1 MSITIDIDTGGT
13 FTDGFITQDG
23 AAFSVKV
30 DTTPHDLTEGFLNCL
45 ETAADRLSMTLTELL
60 QQTSVIRYST
70 TYGTNTI
77 IQRTGPNL
85 GVLVTEGHQADLYE
99 QDGKGSAYDWLLSES
114 LVLGVPVE
122 IDAAGQL
129 SAEIDQ
135 DQIRKKV
142 IELLE
147 GGARVLV
154 VGIKGSH
161 RNNAAETQIRDIV
174 RNEFPRH
181 FLGALP
187 TLVSSEISQSRDDGL
202 RLRTA
207 LLSAYIHH
215 GLARHLYKAE
225 EEIRRRGYTKP
236 LLVVHANGSVARVAK
251 SVAAYTYN
259 SGPAAGLVGSNE
271 LGSDLGVVSGLTL
284 DIGGTSTDIGAVG
297 DIWQGVE
304 NSVTVD
310 GISIDVPAIVA
321 DSLGGGGGSIARVEG
336 GDVKVGP
343 QSAGAYPGPMCY
355 GLGGDAPTV
364 TDANLVLGYLDPGT
378 FLGGGR
384 NLDVEKARQGISEH
398 IAEPLGVSVEA
409 AAWKVRQAVDNIVAG
424 GLTSYAEER
433 GLEPTVL
440 FAYGGGGPTHVATV
454 ADILNVPTAYC
465 FPMSPVFSAY
475 GSSRMDVSHLY
486 EASVLG
492 ATADQVAIGEFT
504 DSMKEEA
511 QRDMLGEGFDAAN
524 VGYEIHAGVSLE
536 DNPQTK
542 AYVALADEAS
552 ADSKQVM
559 QAAMGMLAA
568 SAGAQADES
577 VVWDSVRMKA
587 TAPTPHPEL
596 ASPEYSGDY
605 SPTAASS
612 YRSVWTG
619 EAFEDVA
626 VYEAGSLAAG
636 DLIVGP
642 AIIESEF
649 TSILVTPERNARVD
663 GARNIV
669 LVVKDN

>member
-13 FTDGFITQDG
+13 FTDGFITHDG
-23 AAFSVKV
+23 DVFSVKV
-30 DTTPHDLTEGFLNCL
+30 DTTPHDLTEAFLNCL
-45 ETAADRLSMTLTELL
+45 EAAAERLEMTLTETL
-60 QQTSVIRYST
+60 QRTSVIRYST

-85 GVLVTEGHQADLYE
+85 GVLVTDGHQGDLYE
-99 QDGKGSAYDWLLSES
+99 PDAKGSAYDWLVSEN

-122 IDAAGQL
+122 IDAGGQVAGD
-129 SAEIDQ
+129 IDQ

-147 GGARVLV
+147 GGARGLV

-161 RNNAAETQIRDIV
+161 RNKAAEAQIRDIV

-271 LGSDLGVVSGLTL
+271 LGSDIGVRSGLTL

-304 NSVTVD
+304 NSLTVD
-310 GISIDVPAIVA
+310 GVGIDVPAIVA
-321 DSLGGGGGSIARVEG
+321 ESLGGGGGSIARVEN
-336 GDVKVGP
+336 DEVKVGP

-355 GLGGDAPTV
+355 GLGGDVPTV
-364 TDANLVLGYLDPGT
+364 TDANLVLGYLDPAT

-384 NLDVEKARQGISEH
+384 NLDVEKARQGISDQ
-398 IAEPLGVSVEA
+398 IADPLGVSVEE
-409 AAWKVRQAVDNIVAG
+409 AAWRVRQTVDQIVAD
-424 GLTSYAEER
+424 GLTRYAQAR
-433 GLEPTVL
+433 GLAPEVL

-454 ADILNVPTAYC
+454 ADLLDVPTAYC

-486 EASVLG
+486 EASLPDAV
-492 ATADQVAIGEFT
+492 ATQVAVGEFT
-504 DSMKEEA
+504 RPMKEEA

-536 DNPQTK
+536 DDPQTK
-542 AYVALADEAS
+542 AYVDLND
-552 ADSKQVM
+552 VT
-559 QAAMGMLAA
+559 
-568 SAGAQADES
+568 SAGSSDVVESARDILRSTTRADVNGS
-577 VVWDSVRMKA
+577 VVWDSIRMKA

-596 ASPEYSGDY
+596 ASPAYAGEYR
-605 SPTAASS
+605 AKEANAS
-612 YRSVWTG
+612 RGVWTG
-619 EAFEDVA
+619 DAFEDVSVHHA
-626 VYEAGSLAAG
+626 RGLVPG
-636 DLIVGP
+636 DLVVGP

-649 TSILVTPERNARVD
+649 TTILVTRRRDARID
-663 GARNIV
+663 GASNVV
-669 LVVKDN
+669 LIEK

>member
-1 MSITIDIDTGGT
+1 MSITIDVDTGGT
-13 FTDGFITQDG
+13 FTDGFVTREG
-23 AAFSVKV
+23 LAFSVKV

-45 ETAADRLSMTLTELL
+45 EAAAERLGKSLPETL

-70 TYGTNTI
+70 TFGTNTI

-85 GVLVTEGHQADLYE
+85 GVLVTEGQQNNLYG
-99 QDGKGSAYDWLLSES
+99 DSKAAAYDWLLAEK

-122 IDAAGQL
+122 IDSSGHL
-129 SAEIDQ
+129 LGHVDQ
-135 DQIRKKV
+135 DEIRQKV
-142 IELLE
+142 IDLLE
-147 GGARVLV
+147 GGARGLV
-154 VGIKGSH
+154 VGIKGSQ
-161 RNNAAETQIRDIV
+161 RNNEAETRIRDIV
-174 RNEFPRH
+174 RDEFPRH

-225 EEIRRRGYTKP
+225 EELRRRGYTKP

-271 LGSDLGVVSGLTL
+271 LSSELDIHSGLTL

-297 DIWQGVE
+297 DVWQGVE

-321 DSLGGGGGSIARVEG
+321 ESLGGGGGSIARIE
-336 GDVKVGP
+336 DNQIKVGP

-355 GLGGDAPTV
+355 GLGGDSPTV
-364 TDANLVLGYLDPGT
+364 TDANLVLGYLDAAT

-384 NLDVEKARQGISEH
+384 HLDADKAREGIAST
-398 IAEPLGVSVEA
+398 IAEPLGISVEA
-409 AAWKVRQAVDNIVAG
+409 AAWKIRQTVDQIVAD
-424 GLTSYAEER
+424 GLIRYSQSRDLTPE
-433 GLEPTVL
+433 VL
-440 FAYGGGGPTHVATV
+440 FAYGGGGPTHVASV
-454 ADILNVPTAYC
+454 ADILKIPTAYC

-486 EASVLG
+486 ESSLQSG
-492 ATADQVAIGEFT
+492 MSGEVAIEKIIAL
-504 DSMKEEA
+504 MKEEA
-511 QRDMLGEGFDAAN
+511 QRDMLGEGFDAGN
-524 VGYEIHAGVSLE
+524 VSYAIHAGVSLE
-536 DNPQTK
+536 ANPQIK
-542 AYVALADEAS
+542 AYVDLADAAS
-552 ADSKQVM
+552 ADSTSIM
-559 QAAMGMLAA
+559 
-568 SAGAQADES
+568 AQARRLLQTNRAADAEEP
-577 VVWDSVRMKA
+577 VVWDSIRVKA

-596 ASPEYSGDY
+596 VSPDYQGEYLAK
-605 SPTAASS
+605 TATSTRRA
-612 YRSVWTG
+612 WTG
-619 EAFEDVA
+619 VDFEEVA
-626 VYEAGSLAAG
+626 VHYTGSLRTG
-636 DLIVGP
+636 NLVHGP

-649 TSILVTPERNARVD
+649 TTIVVTSKRNARID
-663 GARNIV
+663 GANNIV
-669 LVVKDN
+669 LEVK